1 MLRIVINCL
10 FYKLPGGKA
19 QGYLHPIPKVPKPF
33 HTIHIDHLGPFIRSR
48 TGKTHILLII
58 DAFTKFILIYPVQNT
73 ASDPAINCLREMVKV
88 FGVPR
93 RIISD
98 RDKSFT
104 SEKFKK
110 ICETI
115 GTRHHLNAVAIPRG
129 NG

>member
-98 RDKSFT
+98 RDKSSLAKNSKNFA
-104 SEKFKK
+104 KQL
-110 ICETI
+110 ILGI
-115 GTRHHLNAVAIPRG
+115 I
-129 NG
+129 